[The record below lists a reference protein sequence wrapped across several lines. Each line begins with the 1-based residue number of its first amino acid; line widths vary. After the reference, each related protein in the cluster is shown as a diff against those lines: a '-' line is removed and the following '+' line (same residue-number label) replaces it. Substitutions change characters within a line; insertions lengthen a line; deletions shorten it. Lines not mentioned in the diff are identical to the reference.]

1 MNFSVQILGSNS
13 ASFAYGRHHTSQVVN
28 HNDNLYLVDC
38 GEGTQIRLAKFK
50 VRHSRINH
58 IFISHLHGDHYLG
71 LMGLLS
77 TMHLQ
82 GRNHD
87 LHIYGPTGL
96 DDIITLQLKLSD
108 SILNFQIHFHALL
121 PEQEGVIFDD
131 GQLQVEAICM
141 EHRVPCHGFIFR
153 EKPKKRRLIR
163 SKIDG
168 DISGELIFMLKQ
180 GQNVVTHDGRL
191 IESHLVTEDPE
202 NQRTYVYCADTRYTE
217 IHLNKIA
224 EADLLYHEATFLID
238 METRASETYHSTAFD
253 AARLASKAGVK
264 KLLIG
269 HFSSRYKELDPFL
282 AEAQKA
288 FTNTRLAIEGEIF
301 HIGQP
306 TATLMAEPAQQDVSH

>member
-1 MNFSVQILGSNS
+1 
-13 ASFAYGRHHTSQVVN
+13 
-28 HNDNLYLVDC
+28 
-38 GEGTQIRLAKFK
+38 LAKFK

-96 DDIITLQLKLSD
+96 DEIITLQLKHSD
-108 SILNFQIHFHALL
+108 SILNFQVHFHALM
-121 PEQEGVIFDD
+121 PDQEGVIFDD

-141 EHRVPCHGFIFR
+141 EHRVPCHGFIFK

-163 SKIDG
+163 GKIDG
-168 DISGELIFMLKQ
+168 EISGELIYMLKQ
-180 GQNVVTHDGRL
+180 GQDVVTHDGRL
-191 IESHLVTEDPE
+191 IESHVVTEGPDE
-202 NQRTYVYCADTRYTE
+202 QRTYVYCADTRYSE
-217 IHLNKIA
+217 AHLNKIVS
-224 EADLLYHEATFLID
+224 ADLLYHEATFLAN
-238 METRASETYHSTAFD
+238 MENRAGETYHSTATD

-269 HFSSRYKELDPFL
+269 HFSSRYKDLDPFL
-282 AEAQKA
+282 EEAQKTFA
-288 FTNTRLAIEGEIF
+288 NTMLAIEGETF
-301 HIGQP
+301 QIGQP
-306 TATLMAEPAQQDVSH
+306 TPTHMAEAVQQDVSH